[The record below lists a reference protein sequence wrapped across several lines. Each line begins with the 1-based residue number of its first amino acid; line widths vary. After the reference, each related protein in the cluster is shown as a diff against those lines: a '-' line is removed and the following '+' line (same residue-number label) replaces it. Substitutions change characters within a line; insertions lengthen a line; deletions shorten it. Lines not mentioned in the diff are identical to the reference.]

1 MSSAEATATLTPRP
15 IESKAEKHDVVAGHI
30 NPSFKPTKVWFV
42 LPAYNEQEA
51 LPHLFDA
58 IGQAMADFALPYEV
72 VIVDDGSRDETAN
85 IIRKR
90 ALSMPVLF
98 YQHTVNQGLGATI
111 RDGLK
116 LAAENCAD
124 NDVIITMDADNTH
137 PPGLVMRMVR
147 QIQEGYDVII
157 ASRFREGARVVG
169 VPFIRHFLSTVH
181 ARCSW
186 SLSQLAVCVITR
198 LVSAVIVERR

>member
-1 MSSAEATATLTPRP
+1 M
-15 IESKAEKHDVVAGHI
+15 
-30 NPSFKPTKVWFV
+30 
-42 LPAYNEQEA
+42 
-51 LPHLFDA
+51 
-58 IGQAMADFALPYEV
+58 
-72 VIVDDGSRDETAN
+72 
-85 IIRKR
+85 
-90 ALSMPVLF
+90 LF

-157 ASRFREGARVVG
+157 ASRFVKVLG
-169 VPFIRHFLSTVH
+169 S
-181 ARCSW
+181 S
-186 SLSQLAVCVITR
+186 VCRSFGI
-198 LVSAVIVERR
+198 S